1 MSTPIGVAVIGAGM
15 AGRAHCAG
23 YRSAPTLFDPPLP
36 PIRYVAVIDADA
48 AVATDAANRYGF
60 ERSGT
65 DWRELL
71 TDDSVHVVSI
81 VVANAL
87 HREIAEELLAHGKHV
102 LSEKP
107 LADTLENAQAMA
119 EAAAVHPELV
129 TGTGFVYRRQPA
141 VAAIRDLLRAELGEV
156 SHFNGRYWCDYARS
170 PLTPMAWR
178 YKGHPGTGALSDI
191 GSHLIDLAEFVVG
204 PMASVSGA
212 AFTTKV
218 PERYLAAGTTYG
230 HARAELTDVKETVEN
245 DDVATFTAHFV
256 NGAVGTFSISRIA
269 PGHANTLAFDL
280 FAETGAAKWDMDAP
294 AEFSVIR
301 LDADG
306 SSAFNG
312 YNRVLV
318 GPDHPY
324 LKGGVPMDFQG
335 VSYGVGDLFGF
346 QARAFLEQVARL
358 EAGSDAGYRLPP
370 VASFADGI
378 RDLTI
383 IDAVIRSAE
392 QGGATVDLPPHHAH

>member
-1 MSTPIGVAVIGAGM
+1 MSKPIGVAVIGAGM

-36 PIRYVAVIDADA
+36 PIRYVAVVDADET
-48 AVATDAANRYGF
+48 VAKDAAARYGF
-60 ERSGT
+60 ERAGT

-71 TDDSVHVVSI
+71 TDDSVDVVSI
-81 VVANAL
+81 VVANSL
-87 HREIAEELLAHGKHV
+87 HREIAEALLEAGKHV

-107 LADTLENAQAMA
+107 LADTLENARAMA
-119 EAAAVHPELV
+119 DAAAAHPELV

-170 PLTPMAWR
+170 AQTPMAWR
-178 YKGHPGTGALSDI
+178 YKGRPGTGALADI

-204 PMASVSGA
+204 PISHVSGA

-218 PERYLAAGTTYG
+218 TERYLAAGTTYG
-230 HARAELTDVKETVEN
+230 HAKAELTDVKEAVEN
-245 DDVATFTAHFV
+245 DDVATFTAHFE

-269 PGHANTLAFDL
+269 PGHANSLAFDL

-294 AEFSVIR
+294 AEFSVVR
-301 LDADG
+301 TGGDVPT
-306 SSAFNG
+306 AFNG

-324 LKGGVPMDFQG
+324 LKGGVPMDFPG
-335 VSYGVGDLFGF
+335 VSFGVGDLFGF
-346 QARAFLEQVARL
+346 QARAFLEQVA
-358 EAGSDAGYRLPP
+358 GIDGGLPQ
-370 VASFADGI
+370 VASFADGV

-392 QGGATVDLPPHHAH
+392 QNGASVELPPHHSS